1 MIHQLRRFI
10 PRQFAD
16 WDGTYLVASDPEKR
30 FRDCRV
36 VDISSAG
43 AGIELVDAPAQLAE
57 GAHLFVAVHL
67 QAEVR
72 HVGAPKDDRV
82 RVGTQF
88 IDLSDAER
96 AYLDS
101 LTELEVRW

>member
-1 MIHQLRRFI
+1 MIHQLRRSV

-16 WDGTYLVASDPEKR
+16 WNGTYLVATDPEMR

-43 AGIELVDAPAQLAE
+43 AGIELVDAPQVSE
-57 GAHLFVAVHL
+57 GSRLFVAVHL

-72 HVGAPKDDRV
+72 HVGEPKDDRV

-88 IDLSDAER
+88 VDLTQAER

-101 LTELEVRW
+101 LTELGIGW

>member
-16 WDGTYLVASDPEKR
+16 WEGTYLVASDPEKR

-43 AGIELVDAPAQLAE
+43 AGIELVDAPMQVAE
-57 GAHLFVAVHL
+57 GTHLFVAVHL

-72 HVGAPKDDRV
+72 HIGTLRDDRV

-88 IDLSDAER
+88 IDLSDAEL